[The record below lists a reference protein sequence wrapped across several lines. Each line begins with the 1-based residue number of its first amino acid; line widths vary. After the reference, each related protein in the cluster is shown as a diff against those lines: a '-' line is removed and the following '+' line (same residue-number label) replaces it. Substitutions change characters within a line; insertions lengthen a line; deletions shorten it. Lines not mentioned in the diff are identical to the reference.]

1 MVTPVKPT
9 DRAWVWYIG
18 YFRGQVEFL
27 SFLPFFVLSFFFF
40 FFFAGVIPCESFSS
54 WHDRSA

>member
-9 DRAWVWYIG
+9 DGAWVWYIG
-18 YFRGQVEFL
+18 YSRGQVEFL
-27 SFLPFFVLSFFFF
+27 SFFPFFFPFFLFS
-40 FFFAGVIPCESFSS
+40 FAGVIPCESFSC